1 MVEGVQER
9 KTPLK
14 RQCPV
19 CGGRITA
26 KGDCLNSGCLVYC
39 VKGGATG
46 RRRGPGRI
54 VWCSSPRPKPL
65 SNEEVRSLLEPYLT
79 PDVERLLNQ

>member
-1 MVEGVQER
+1 MR
-9 KTPLK
+9 
-14 RQCPV
+14 RCPV

-26 KGDCLNSGCLVYC
+26 KGDCLNSGCQVYS

-46 RRRGPGRI
+46 RGRGPERI
-54 VWCSSPRPKPL
+54 VWCSSPRLKPL

-79 PDVERLLNQ
+79 PSVERLLNQ